1 MSTEKSELDAQGNG
15 IIADVMPSLHTW
27 TDADIDAAYIMGAI
41 NADAVKAD
49 EGDVFPSLSKVKKEL
64 ERLKKLGFDRP
75 YKALK
80 AIRYPSNGA

>member
-1 MSTEKSELDAQGNG
+1 MNTEKSELDAKGNG

-41 NADAVKAD
+41 NADAVTAD

-64 ERLKKLGFDRP
+64 ERLKELGFDRP
-75 YKALK
+75 HKALRV
-80 AIRYPSNGA
+80 IRYPSNGA

>member
-1 MSTEKSELDAQGNG
+1 MEHKNLNTEETANSDLGA
-15 IIADVMPSLHTW
+15 VMPSLHTW

-64 ERLKKLGFDRP
+64 ERLKELGFDRP

>member
-1 MSTEKSELDAQGNG
+1 MEHENLNLDETANSDKG
-15 IIADVMPSLHTW
+15 AVMPSLHTW

-64 ERLKKLGFDRP
+64 ERLKELGFDRP
-75 YKALK
+75 HKALK